1 MHSLIAKWVSSNQT
15 DWDEKLPAVAF
26 AYRTTIHESTGFTP
40 YFLMH
45 GREARVPADL
55 VYGEPDISSS
65 SIDGDF
71 PSRLQN
77 NLHEAFG
84 TARQNIGQA
93 AKRRKDR
100 YDLRAQ
106 PATLPVGSWV
116 WCWHRGDCLA
126 ATRNGGPYTKDPS
139 RYRPGRCPEILKF
152 VLNCPEINVC
162 PEILINVLKFL
173 KRTRKLCSSASV
185 GNCISA

>member
-84 TARQNIGQA
+84 TARQNLGQA

-106 PATLPVGSWV
+106 PATFPVGSWV

-139 RYRPGRCPEILKF
+139 RYY
-152 VLNCPEINVC
+152 
-162 PEILINVLKFL
+162 
-173 KRTRKLCSSASV
+173 TSWDQ
-185 GNCISA
+185 